1 MSQRNIPTFEQFVN
15 EKNKLN
21 EKEYRLYEKKYSSS
35 ERKKLEKEGKA
46 MPGGRFPI
54 ADLSDLR
61 NAIHYIGKRSI
72 NGAKEVAKF
81 IAKRM
86 KELDGLKY
94 KDMFN
99 GSLSR
104 AGIGKAE
111 DFLKLA

>member
-1 MSQRNIPTFEQFVN
+1 MTNKHIKLFEQFVN
-15 EKNKLN
+15 EK
-21 EKEYRLYEKKYSSS
+21 EYELYEKKYSSS
-35 ERKKLEKEGKA
+35 ERRKLEKEGKA

-61 NAIHYIGKRSI
+61 NAIHYLGKRSI
-72 NGAKEVAKF
+72 NGATEVAKF

>member
-1 MSQRNIPTFEQFVN
+1 MH
-15 EKNKLN
+15 
-21 EKEYRLYEKKYSSS
+21 
-35 ERKKLEKEGKA
+35 
-46 MPGGRFPI
+46 GGRFPI

-86 KELDGLKY
+86 KELDGFKY
-94 KDMFN
+94 EDMFN

-104 AGIGKAE
+104 SGLGKAQ
-111 DFLKLA
+111 DYLKLA